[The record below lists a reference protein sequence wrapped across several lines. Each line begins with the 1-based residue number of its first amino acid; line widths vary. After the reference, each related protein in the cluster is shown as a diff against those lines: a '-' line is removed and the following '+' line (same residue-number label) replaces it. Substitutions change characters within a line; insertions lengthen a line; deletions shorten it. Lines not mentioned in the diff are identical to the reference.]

1 MATLTELQRRFCV
14 PDTHIIG
21 TLGPHEVLITDG
33 RAATSPSQLV
43 EQKLRNLLPPE
54 AKSSQHISDLR
65 SRKDDVRSIALD
77 Q

>member
-1 MATLTELQRRFCV
+1 MATLKELQRRLQV
-14 PDTHIIG
+14 PDTEVIG
-21 TLGPHEVLITDG
+21 TLGPHEVLITDR
-33 RAATSPSQLV
+33 RAATSPSQQV

-65 SRKDDVRSIALD
+65 SRKDDDRSIALD

>member
-1 MATLTELQRRFCV
+1 MATLMELQRRFQV
-14 PDTHIIG
+14 PDTRVIG

-33 RAATSPSQLV
+33 RAATSPSQQV

-54 AKSSQHISDLR
+54 AKSSQHFSDLR
-65 SRKDDVRSIALD
+65 SRKDDDRSNALD